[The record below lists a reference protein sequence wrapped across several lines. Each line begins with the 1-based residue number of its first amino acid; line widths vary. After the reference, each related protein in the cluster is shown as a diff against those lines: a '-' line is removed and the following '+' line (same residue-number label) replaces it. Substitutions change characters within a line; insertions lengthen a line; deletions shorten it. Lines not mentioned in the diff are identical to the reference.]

1 VRPRS
6 AHPLSCYRPQG
17 QLVLPL
23 LANAMADWCRFNGVG
38 TVFIDELGAKLVRSS
53 DHAGYWVDS

>member
-1 VRPRS
+1 
-6 AHPLSCYRPQG
+6 
-17 QLVLPL
+17 
-23 LANAMADWCRFNGVG
+23 MADWCRFNGVG